1 MLLFYSSFS
10 IIISSSF
17 LTLLLQ
23 LAFLPYFISQKINHT
38 KTKTHFPSGHIEQSC
53 NSRKKCQIKGKQLH
67 LWIVE
72 VIDRVLFQFNIVTQ
86 SRGDI
91 HAALVRLADSEDKL
105 LLNFTQEMWQMNYFM
120 VMPLL

>member
-1 MLLFYSSFS
+1 M
-10 IIISSSF
+10 
-17 LTLLLQ
+17 
-23 LAFLPYFISQKINHT
+23 
-38 KTKTHFPSGHIEQSC
+38 
-53 NSRKKCQIKGKQLH
+53 
-67 LWIVE
+67 WIVE

-91 HAALVRLADSEDKL
+91 RAALVRLADSEDKL